1 MYLEALITK
10 KQQLWWCI
18 SFSLENKRKR
28 NFELKKGGVPN
39 ISQKNF
45 FHLRNVCSLVYKT

>member
-28 NFELKKGGVPN
+28 NFELKKG
-39 ISQKNF
+39 
-45 FHLRNVCSLVYKT
+45 VYQIFLKKTFSTFEMCVV